1 MFFPNPV
8 INLQDLNILSLTLK
22 ILHFCVCQL
31 REDEHMCLHNLST
44 DSSGEGNGNPLQY
57 SCFVNP
63 LNRGAWRAT
72 VHGVAKSRPRLS
84 MSHHVVQSST
94 FRRLVCQFFIL
105 LMADAIDKRWKMKEN
120 KGKEKKVIF

>member
-22 ILHFCVCQL
+22 ILHFWVCQL

-72 VHGVAKSRPRLS
+72 VHGVAKSLYYTEHEPS
-84 MSHHVVQSST
+84 CSSEQHIQKA
-94 FRRLVCQFFIL
+94 RVP
-105 LMADAIDKRWKMKEN
+105 
-120 KGKEKKVIF
+120 IFHSVNGRCHR